1 MKKKALILIGLVLF
15 FEVTMSSKG
24 QYLEVAHIETKVVA
38 RKRLEKKDNQIMI
51 MPSFFH
57 SLSMD

>member
-1 MKKKALILIGLVLF
+1 
-15 FEVTMSSKG
+15 MSSKG